1 MPNRIVQAIGL
12 VYNGTQAHVLTPDR
26 HADYFEILAGILK
39 GDTLASFLFAI
50 VLDYTMRQAID
61 GKEEKLRFKL
71 DRIGRSRRQH
81 PTLITDGD
89 FSDEIAL
96 TAEDMNQAQ
105 ELFTRVE
112 IESGKVGL
120 HLSANTTKIMHYNQ
134 VNLAPVLAKDNSTIK
149 AVDSFKYLG
158 EWMHSSGKDFS

>member
-12 VYNGTQAHVLTPDR
+12 MYNGTQTHVLTPDR

-39 GDTLASFLFAI
+39 ADTRASFLSAI

-61 GKEEKLRFKL
+61 GKEEKLGFKL
-71 DRIGRSRRQH
+71 DRRRSRRQH
-81 PTLITDGD
+81 PTLITDAD
-89 FSDEIAL
+89 FSDKIAL
-96 TAEDMNQAQ
+96 IAEDMNQAQ
-105 ELFTRVE
+105 ELFTRVK

-120 HLSANTTKIMHYNQ
+120 HLNANKTKIMHYNQ
-134 VNLAPVLAKDNSTIK
+134 VNLAPVLANDNSTIK